1 MSREKIR
8 IRRRACECHGVPRW
22 VVTDPVSGLKAEFA
36 THGLAY
42 YAAEARGVEL
52 EHGATA
58 VTSFLMATAR
68 RRARLLA
75 AERDR
80 HALITE
86 QLIAA
91 EVDRA
96 VDLFEN
102 AGSEPSC

>member
-1 MSREKIR
+1 MNRDKIR
-8 IRRRACECHGVPRW
+8 IRRRVCECHGVASW
-22 VVTDPVSGLKAEFA
+22 VVTDPVTGFKAEFA

-52 EHGATA
+52 ERGAIA
-58 VTSFLMATAR
+58 VTSFLMFTTR

-96 VDLFEN
+96 VDHFEN
-102 AGSEPSC
+102 AGSEPPC